1 MFFINDI
8 FLAQILQFF
17 FPPIATSSRVMVDA
31 VVFESAIRIWLH
43 WSQSCLLNLEEH
55 SALLNLHG
63 LLIGRCFNKEESLK
77 EKVSEPIVHA
87 FSSVYKFL
95 QEMLIGIV
103 GV

>member
-1 MFFINDI
+1 MIALKSIMSLELRRTFCFVK
-8 FLAQILQFF
+8 FTWSTYRKMLQ
-17 FPPIATSSRVMVDA
+17 
-31 VVFESAIRIWLH
+31 
-43 WSQSCLLNLEEH
+43 
-55 SALLNLHG
+55 
-63 LLIGRCFNKEESLK
+63 LIGRCFNKEESLK